1 MIEASGVQFSPGP
14 LLSPARRCHAP
25 LLPGR
30 ERGIFSPMPA
40 AQSVLKGTGAGA
52 LPPMLEQYVRMRD
65 EVAEQ
70 LPHAVLLFQ
79 VGDFYETFGED
90 AERTARLLGLALTH
104 KSSKDFSTPMAGI
117 PVRTLDQFIEKLLA
131 AGVCVA
137 VADQLEDTG
146 SGLVERKVTQL
157 LTPGTVTEERHLS
170 ADENYL
176 AAVATGEGYAL
187 ALLDISTGQFLA
199 AAFHTRLAL
208 YDELSR
214 WRAREVLLAPELAGN
229 PALLADFQT
238 RFPVMLSP
246 ANFAEDTAR
255 AELHETLGEVP
266 GSLSSAA
273 LLRACGAVLG
283 YARLTQQGRL
293 GMVRRVVRFE
303 PGAHMRLADASVR
316 ALELFQAQAPQGVTL
331 LGVLSQTRTAGG
343 RRRLRAW
350 LRAPLLDELSIAS
363 RLDAVEALTRA
374 PDLRGAARSL
384 LYRAHDLERLAA
396 RVASRRATPR
406 EVSALARTLE
416 LLPEAERLLAPFD
429 GLLGSVRARLGSL
442 PEVVTRIRAAL
453 VDDPPLRLG
462 EGGLI
467 QSGFHAELDDW
478 RAQALAH
485 RAWLADLEA
494 AERERTGIASLKVGF
509 NNVFGYY
516 LEVTSAQLSKVPA
529 DYHQIAT
536 LKDRAR
542 FTRGDLREREREIA
556 RLEAAAAR
564 LEAEVFTELRDSL
577 ATHAEALAEAAGAL
591 SELDV
596 LAALAEI
603 AAESG
608 WVRPHT
614 SPAQPGA
621 GSAQLRQARHPVVE
635 RATGGRFVPNDAE
648 LGPGRHLLLLTGPN
662 MAGKSTYLR
671 TVALCALLHQIGSFV
686 PASHAELPIYDA
698 IHTRI
703 GASDDLAGGRSTFM
717 VEMSEL
723 AAILHGVTPRSLVIL
738 DEVGRGTSTLDGL
751 AIAQAALEHLHE
763 AGAHTLFAT
772 HYFELTRLESERP
785 GLVNLHVAAE
795 ETGAEEGGRAG
806 LTFYHQV
813 VPGAARQS
821 YGVEVARLAG
831 LPAPVTARAAR
842 LLVALRSRGDDR
854 RVTRELLS
862 LDLARLTPMA
872 ALELL
877 HGWQRELSA
886 GGPEDRT
893 EDRAEDQ
900 APAQAAGAAR

>member
-1 MIEASGVQFSPGP
+1 MRAVSPGK
-14 LLSPARRCHAP
+14 
-25 LLPGR
+25 
-30 ERGIFSPMPA
+30 A
-40 AQSVLKGTGAGA
+40 AQSVLKGTGTGA
-52 LPPMLEQYVRMRD
+52 LPPMLEQYVAMRD
-65 EVAEQ
+65 EVAAQ
-70 LPHAVLLFQ
+70 LPHAILLFQ

-117 PVRTLDQFIEKLLA
+117 PLRTLDGFVEKLLA

-137 VADQLEDTG
+137 VADQVEEPG
-146 SGLVERKVTQL
+146 SGLVERKVVQL

-187 ALLDISTGQFLA
+187 SLLDVSTGEFRA

-214 WRAREVLLAPELAGN
+214 CRAREVLLAPELGSN

-246 ANFAEDTAR
+246 ANFDEAAAQAEIDA
-255 AELHETLGEVP
+255 TLGEIP
-266 GSLSSAA
+266 ETLNTAA
-273 LLRACGAVLG
+273 LRRACGAVLG

-293 GMVRRVVRFE
+293 DMVRRVVRFE
-303 PGAHMRLADASVR
+303 PGAHMRLSEAAVR
-316 ALELFQAQAPQGVTL
+316 ALELFHAQSPQGVTL
-331 LGVLSQTRTAGG
+331 MDILAQTRTAGG

-350 LRAPLLDELSIAS
+350 LRSPLLDELSIRS

-374 PDLRGAARSL
+374 ADLRGGVRSL

-396 RVASRRATPR
+396 RVSTRRAAPR
-406 EVSALARTLE
+406 EVASLARTLE
-416 LLPEAERLLAPFD
+416 LLPEAEKLLA
-429 GLLGSVRARLGSL
+429 GQEGTLGHIRDRLAAL

-453 VDDPPLRLG
+453 VDEPPLRSG

-467 QSGFHAELDDW
+467 REGFHAELDDL
-478 RAQALAH
+478 RAQALSH
-485 RAWLADLEA
+485 REWLAALEVS
-494 AERERTGIASLKVGF
+494 ERERTGIGSLKVGF

-516 LEVTSAQLSKVPA
+516 LEVTSAHLSKVPH
-529 DYHQIAT
+529 DYKQIAT

-542 FTRGDLREREREIA
+542 FTRTDLREREREIA
-556 RLEAAAAR
+556 RLEAAAGR
-564 LEAEVFTELRDSL
+564 LEVDVFTELRDSL
-577 ATHAEALAEAAGAL
+577 TAHAEALGEAAGAL

-596 LAALAEI
+596 LSALAEI
-603 AAESG
+603 AVEAG
-608 WVRPHT
+608 WVRPQT
-614 SPAQPGA
+614 
-621 GSAQLRQARHPVVE
+621 GSGTLRLTQARHPVVE
-635 RATGGRFVPNDAE
+635 RSAGGKFVPNDAE
-648 LGPGRHLLLLTGPN
+648 LGAGRHTLLLTGPN

-686 PASHAELPIYDA
+686 PADHAELPVYDA

-717 VEMSEL
+717 VEMTEL
-723 AAILHGVTPRSLVIL
+723 ASILHGATSRSLVIL

-751 AIAQAALEHLHE
+751 AIAQAALEHLHA

-772 HYFELTRLESERP
+772 HYFELTRLELDHP

-795 ETGAEEGGRAG
+795 EDDSVDGKGG

-813 VPGAARQS
+813 IPGAARQS
-821 YGVEVARLAG
+821 YGVEVAKLAG

-842 LLVALRSRGDDR
+842 LLSALNAQGDEGKLR
-854 RVTRELLS
+854 RELAA
-862 LDLARLTPMA
+862 LDLGRLTPIQ

-877 HGWQRELSA
+877 HAWQRDLLGE
-886 GGPEDRT
+886 T
-893 EDRAEDQ
+893 Q
-900 APAQAAGAAR
+900 